1 VAHDIDGMDS
11 STIRERVWALTEPL
25 VGALGLEVIDVQY
38 RPEAGRM
45 VLRLLL
51 DRPEGRVNLDE
62 LADVSRQLGDVL
74 EAHDA
79 VAGRYVLECSSP
91 GVERPLRRPDHFRR
105 VVGEAIRLTTR
116 EPRDGRRRFRGALEA
131 VTDAGVRLADVDVG
145 PVEVAFEE
153 ITEAHTE
160 FDARRALRAGARS

>member
-1 VAHDIDGMDS
+1 VAQDIDGMDS
-11 STIRERVWALTEPL
+11 STIRDRVWGLVEPL
-25 VGALGLEVIDVQY
+25 VDGLGLEVIDVQY

-51 DRPEGRVNLDE
+51 DRPGGRVTLDE
-62 LADVSRQLGDVL
+62 LADVSRHLGDVL
-74 EAHDA
+74 EVHDA
-79 VAGRYVLECSSP
+79 VPGRYVLECSSP

-105 VVGEAIRLTTR
+105 VVGDPIRLTTR
-116 EPRDGRRRFRGALEA
+116 EPRDGRRRFRGPLEA
-131 VTDAGVRLADVDVG
+131 VTNDGVRLADVDVG
-145 PVEVAFEE
+145 PVEVAFDE

>member
-1 VAHDIDGMDS
+1 MDS
-11 STIRERVWALTEPL
+11 STIRTRVWEITEPL
-25 VGALGLEVIDVQY
+25 VTGLGLEVIDVQY

-51 DRPEGRVNLDE
+51 DRPDE
-62 LADVSRQLGDVL
+62 LADVSRRLGDVL

-79 VAGRYVLECSSP
+79 VQGRYVLECSSP

-116 EPRDGRRRFRGALEA
+116 EPHDGRRRFRGALEA
-131 VTDAGVRLADVDVG
+131 VTDLGVRVSDVDVG
-145 PVEVAFEE
+145 PVEVAFDE